1 MTNICIAGAAGR
13 MGRMIAA
20 LAEAEGFSVT
30 GALEAPGLSC
40 LGESYYGT
48 AITDDLGKALE
59 GARCVIDFA
68 LAKGIEKRV
77 EAYAAQGIPAVIGTT
92 GVDEEGLA
100 AINKASEKI
109 PVIHAA
115 NFSLGVNLLGALLE
129 KAAAVLDESYDCE
142 IVEMHHNKKKDA
154 PSGTAIFLAG
164 KVEEGRKAGRE
175 KEIFGRSG
183 LTGERPK
190 GEIAI
195 HALRGGDVV
204 GDHTVIFAAEGERVE
219 FSHKAGSR
227 ANFAKGALR
236 AARFLVGKKAGI
248 YTMSDV
254 IGLK

>member
-1 MTNICIAGAAGR
+1 MTNICVAGAAGR

-20 LAEAEGFSVT
+20 LAKAEGFSVT
-30 GALEAPGLSC
+30 GALEAPGLAC

-48 AITDDLGKALE
+48 VITDDPAKALE
-59 GARCVIDFA
+59 GAQGVIDFA
-68 LAKGIEKRV
+68 LAKGIERRV
-77 EAYAAQGIPAVIGTT
+77 EAYAELGVPAVIGTT
-92 GVDEEGLA
+92 GVGEAGLA
-100 AINKASEKI
+100 AIAAASEKI

-115 NFSLGVNLLGALLE
+115 NFSLGVNLLGALLKE
-129 KAAAVLDESYDCE
+129 AAAVLDESYDCE

-154 PSGTAIFLAG
+154 PSGTALFLAG
-164 KVEEGRKAGRE
+164 KVEEGRKIGRE

-183 LTGERPK
+183 PVGERPK

-204 GDHTVIFAAEGERVE
+204 GDHTVVFATEGEMVE
-219 FSHKAGSR
+219 FTHRATSR

-236 AARFLVGKKAGI
+236 AARFLIGKKAGI

-254 IGLK
+254 IGSK

>member
-20 LAEAEGFSVT
+20 LSEAEGFSVT
-30 GALEAPGLSC
+30 GALEAPGLAC
-40 LGESYYGT
+40 LGESYHGT
-48 AITDDLGKALE
+48 VITDDLVKALE
-59 GARCVIDFA
+59 GAQVVIDFA

-77 EAYAAQGIPAVIGTT
+77 ETYAELGVPAVIGTT
-92 GVDEEGLA
+92 GVDEAGLA
-100 AINKASEKI
+100 AIASASEKI
-109 PVIHAA
+109 PLIHAA
-115 NFSLGVNLLGALLE
+115 NFSLGVNLLGALLKE
-129 KAAAVLDESYDCE
+129 AAAVLDETYDCE

-154 PSGTAIFLAG
+154 PSGTALFLAG
-164 KVEEGRKAGRE
+164 KVEEGRKIGRE

-183 LTGERPK
+183 QMGERPK

-204 GDHTVIFAAEGERVE
+204 GDHTVVFAAEGEMVE
-219 FSHKAGSR
+219 FTHRATSR

-236 AARFLVGKKAGI
+236 AARFLIGKKAGI

-254 IGLK
+254 IGSK